1 MKEWLSN
8 PKRSYADGVAL
19 FEAHASEGHKD
30 KYLKALKAGEA
41 PAPFDPKFSTL
52 INLITMISGSL
63 YAGVAT
69 VDAPEKEKG
78 EKDYTPAK
86 VVTPD
91 DLPDELKERYAK
103 VRTNVPRM
111 ASIQSE
117 LENDMTDEERKKLSD
132 ELLSLDEE
140 NAEVYA
146 DIYAWC
152 DKNHYRMTQL
162 NQDKPKSDDAD
173 QDEVDPKE
181 KLRRLRANLKRCE
194 KSHAEH
200 VAAGKTVKAENALL
214 KIEEYKR
221 LIVEQEA
228 KIE

>member
-63 YAGVAT
+63 YAGV
-69 VDAPEKEKG
+69 VKEDAPDKEEG
-78 EKDYTPAK
+78 DKDYAPAK

-117 LENDMTDEERKKLSD
+117 LENDMSDEDRKALAD
-132 ELLSLDEE
+132 ELLSMEEE
-140 NAEVYA
+140 NTEVYA
-146 DIYAWC
+146 DIYSWC
-152 DKNHYRMTQL
+152 DRNHYRMTQL
-162 NQDKPKSDDAD
+162 NQDKPDRNDAD
-173 QDEVDPKE
+173 KDEVDPKE

-194 KSHAEH
+194 KSHADH
-200 VAAGKTVKAENALL
+200 VASGKTVKAENALL
-214 KIEEYKR
+214 KIEEYKK

>member
-63 YAGVAT
+63 YTGKVNP
-69 VDAPEKEKG
+69 VAPEELNDKEG
-78 EKDYTPAK
+78 YTPLK

-91 DLPDELKERYAK
+91 DLPDELKERYEA
-103 VRTNVPRM
+103 VRINVPRM
-111 ASIQSE
+111 ASLHSE
-117 LENDMTDEERKKLSD
+117 LESHMSDLERKALSD
-132 ELLSLDEE
+132 ELMSLEAE

-152 DKNHYRMTQL
+152 DRNKYRMTQL
-162 NQDKPKSDDAD
+162 NQDKPKNDDAD
-173 QDEVDPKE
+173 QDDVDPKE

-221 LIVEQEA
+221 LIIEQEA